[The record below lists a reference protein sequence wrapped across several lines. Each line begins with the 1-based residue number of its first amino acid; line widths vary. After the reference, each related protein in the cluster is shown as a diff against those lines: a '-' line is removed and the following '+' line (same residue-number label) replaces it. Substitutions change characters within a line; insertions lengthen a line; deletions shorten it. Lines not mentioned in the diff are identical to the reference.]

1 MIRPSQVAFY
11 SKKAEKKNYQFRS
24 WLKFHV
30 DPEDLDRQFLKLH
43 NELFSNY
50 DCSRCR
56 NCCKEYYG
64 SIPKTDLKKDAAYLG
79 LSVDEFREKYLDI
92 TEKPDEDGYRTK
104 NKPCDFLDQDGNC
117 ILGECKPAACNEYP
131 HTNKPDRMGSLLSF
145 LDAVSVC
152 PVAYEI
158 CERLKSHYGFR

>member
-11 SKKAEKKNYQFRS
+11 SKKAEKNNYQFRS

-30 DPEDLDRQFLKLH
+30 NPEDLDRHFLKLH

-56 NCCKEYYG
+56 NCCKKYYG
-64 SIPKTDLKKDAAYLG
+64 SIPKTDLRKDASYLG
-79 LSVDEFREKYLDI
+79 LTVDEFREKYLDT
-92 TEKPDEDGYRTK
+92 TEEPGENGYRTK

-117 ILGECKPAACNEYP
+117 ILGECKPTACTEYP
-131 HTNKPDRMGSLLSF
+131 HTNKPDRMESLLSF

-158 CERLKSHYGFR
+158 CERLKSHYNFR